1 MYACLQRS
9 WVQPALLRLQHAMV
23 GRMGEKGLRGGRYSE
38 MYGASSDEGQAVA
51 HDTCD
56 RIPMQ
61 KYVFPSTD
69 IAIVAK
75 VASCGD
81 QVFFEQLIRILYIA
95 CTYIYICCVEDQLIA
110 SISLSAKGWF
120 SNRMEFIISYR
131 SNFSLSL
138 LDQ

>member
-1 MYACLQRS
+1 M
-9 WVQPALLRLQHAMV
+9 H
-23 GRMGEKGLRGGRYSE
+23 
-38 MYGASSDEGQAVA
+38 GASSDEGQAVA

-81 QVFFEQLIRILYIA
+81 QVVFEQLIRTANFIYA
-95 CTYIYICCVEDQLIA
+95 CIYLP
-110 SISLSAKGWF
+110 
-120 SNRMEFIISYR
+120 RRR
-131 SNFSLSL
+131 SVYS
-138 LDQ
+138 

>member
-81 QVFFEQLIRILYIA
+81 QLI
-95 CTYIYICCVEDQLIA
+95 V

-120 SNRMEFIISYR
+120 SNRMEFIIFYR

>member
-75 VASCGD
+75 VASCWD
-81 QVFFEQLIRILYIA
+81 QVLFQQLIRTANSIYA
-95 CTYIYICCVEDQLIA
+95 CIYLLRRRSIDSVDQFI
-110 SISLSAKGWF
+110 AKGWF
-120 SNRMEFIISYR
+120 SNSMEFTLFCS
-131 SNFSLSL
+131 FW
-138 LDQ
+138 